1 MKYLQIINEKV
12 SKVYEENLKF
22 ITSNSGYDELE
33 SIVPDLATDVCD
45 EFKKVKF
52 ETNAVVYLKYK
63 RSTKSQS
70 TNISLDFFTKTN
82 KTLAESE
89 KKYLADFLSKCEH
102 ARSMDIRYVL
112 TIEIGDIDPDKI
124 IKELQSLAE
133 QLKSYGYT
141 AKHTTEVYSESE
153 IKDFETYVR
162 GRCKSLKSWLKSGN
176 PYLRTAANYS
186 AMEKYHILIQ
196 DTIDIDLF
204 KPGSDYLT
212 TLPNNIISDF
222 KEFCDRF
229 KMNSGDREQ
238 LANLI
243 KKAKEENPTI

>member
-45 EFKKVKF
+45 EFEKVKF
-52 ETNAVVYLKYK
+52 ETSGVVYLKYK

-70 TNISLDFFTKTN
+70 TNISLNFLTKS
-82 KTLAESE
+82 KTLSQSE
-89 KKYLADFLSKCEH
+89 KKFLADFLAKCEH
-102 ARSMDIRYVL
+102 AQTMFLRYTL
-112 TIEIGDIDPDKI
+112 TIDIGDVDADKI
-124 IKELQSLAE
+124 TTELQSLVE
-133 QLKSYGYT
+133 QLKSYGYK
-141 AKHTTEVYSESE
+141 AKHTTEVYSDSE
-153 IKDFETYVR
+153 IKDFETYVK
-162 GRCKSLKSWLKSGN
+162 GRCESQQRWIDKGST
-176 PYLRTAANYS
+176 Y
-186 AMEKYHILIQ
+186 MQKYYILIQ

-204 KPGSDYLT
+204 KPGIDYLT
-212 TLPNNIISDF
+212 TLPSNIISDF

-238 LANLI
+238 LADLI
-243 KKAKEENPTI
+243 KKAKSE